1 MNFHFQHVCS
11 LGVIMSGDNWF
22 IFSSVS
28 VVRHQP
34 SEMLRE
40 QSFITAE
47 KQVQTF
53 PRFLWNTISCCTASV
68 ISDNGC
74 SSPGQL

>member
-22 IFSSVS
+22 TFSSVS

-34 SEMLRE
+34 SEMSWS
-40 QSFITAE
+40 SFITAE

>member
-1 MNFHFQHVCS
+1 
-11 LGVIMSGDNWF
+11 MSGDNWF

-40 QSFITAE
+40 QSFITVD
-47 KQVQTF
+47 KQV
-53 PRFLWNTISCCTASV
+53 
-68 ISDNGC
+68 
-74 SSPGQL
+74 